1 MKRFNTQD
9 MNDLERE
16 ANGQSPM
23 HILLDEWG
31 TMGKTRFPNV
41 RDLLK
46 ICLEVQEYTAAS
58 YINQEI
64 LGEGNIEN
72 LLMLVDIG
80 TIHPF

>member
-64 LGEGNIEN
+64 LGEGNKN
-72 LLMLVDIG
+72 N
-80 TIHPF
+80 F

>member
-46 ICLEVQEYTAAS
+46 IMV
-58 YINQEI
+58 
-64 LGEGNIEN
+64 G
-72 LLMLVDIG
+72 
-80 TIHPF
+80 F

>member
-64 LGEGNIEN
+64 LREGNIEN
-72 LLMLVDIG
+72 LLMLVDTG